1 MRPKFI
7 EIEGR
12 RYAWADILK
21 MRREQREATRHPQ
34 LTLFP
39 LRDDSRPAAHR
50 TASGRY
56 ESPTLFDDRP
66 RGRGH

>member
-1 MRPKFI
+1 VRLKFI
-7 EIEGR
+7 EIEGK

-21 MRREQREATRHPQ
+21 LRREQRRALRQPQ
-34 LTLFP
+34 LMLFP
-39 LRDDSRPAAHR
+39 LRNDSRPAAHR

-56 ESPTLFDDRP
+56 ESPTFFDDRP

>member
-1 MRPKFI
+1 VRPKFI
-7 EIEGR
+7 EIDGR
-12 RYAWADILK
+12 RYAWADIVSL
-21 MRREQREATRHPQ
+21 RREQLKALRPPQ

-39 LRDDSRPAAHR
+39 LREDSRPAAQT

-66 RGRGH
+66 TGRGH